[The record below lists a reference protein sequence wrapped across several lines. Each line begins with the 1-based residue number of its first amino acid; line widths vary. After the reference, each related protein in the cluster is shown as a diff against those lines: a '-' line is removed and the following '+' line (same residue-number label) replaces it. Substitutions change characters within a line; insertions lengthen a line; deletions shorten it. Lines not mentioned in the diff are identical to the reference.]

1 MKNGRWMALND
12 VAARARLWLGE
23 QSPAFR
29 GDLQA
34 FAAGINAYAAG
45 QVAALPHPGSNG
57 TP

>member
-1 MKNGRWMALND
+1 MALND